1 VGIGGVA
8 PVGGFLEFGFL
19 EFGFSGFGSLALAT
33 YDC

>member
-8 PVGGFLEFGFL
+8 PVGGFLEFGFS